1 MTLFLRLSALTALAF
16 TLTAC
21 ETVLDADPTSQ
32 ITPGA
37 SVHAVNH
44 AIYGNPDALKE
55 GRTVD
60 ELNTLIRRN
69 FEPLDEIV
77 PGTDTAYMWF
87 FRSERPLAEKDRAAA
102 ELLAAHEG
110 IEWLHLRQMVAT
122 QLLDLHARN
131 GSDDLDAIERYTAI
145 LIDGQWVKA
154 TPAFNIEL
162 TERFRLKPLDFDGR
176 ADSIYHPF
184 DLDGR
189 AHMEYLRFRGEFAE
203 IPVTEMRDDFARLY
217 PAMALVGSA
226 DFDADVAAESAPS
239 A

>member
-145 LIDGQWVKA
+145 LI
-154 TPAFNIEL
+154 E
-162 TERFRLKPLDFDGR
+162 
-176 ADSIYHPF
+176 
-184 DLDGR
+184 
-189 AHMEYLRFRGEFAE
+189 AE
-203 IPVTEMRDDFARLY
+203 NP
-217 PAMALVGSA
+217 SA
-226 DFDADVAAESAPS
+226 DLVAWALPQLDERWTAAQRRDAAGVAVEAATEWLARSCADCTEPARRATAPVADASTDADGKRRAVSDAVGTLAALAQG
-239 A
+239 

>member
-44 AIYGNPDALKE
+44 AIYGTPDALKE

-145 LIDGQWVKA
+145 LI
-154 TPAFNIEL
+154 E
-162 TERFRLKPLDFDGR
+162 
-176 ADSIYHPF
+176 
-184 DLDGR
+184 
-189 AHMEYLRFRGEFAE
+189 AE
-203 IPVTEMRDDFARLY
+203 NP
-217 PAMALVGSA
+217 SA
-226 DFDADVAAESAPS
+226 DLVAWALPQLDERWTAAQRRDAAGVAVEAATEWLARSCADCTETARRATAPVADASTDADGKRRAVSDAVGTLAGLAQG
-239 A
+239 

>member
-145 LIDGQWVKA
+145 LI
-154 TPAFNIEL
+154 E
-162 TERFRLKPLDFDGR
+162 
-176 ADSIYHPF
+176 
-184 DLDGR
+184 
-189 AHMEYLRFRGEFAE
+189 AE
-203 IPVTEMRDDFARLY
+203 NP
-217 PAMALVGSA
+217 SA
-226 DFDADVAAESAPS
+226 DLVAWARPQLDERWTAAQRRDAAGVAVEAATEWLARSCADCTETARRATAPVADASTDADGKRRAVSDAVGTLAGLAQG
-239 A
+239 

>member
-1 MTLFLRLSALTALAF
+1 MLSSADFPAF

-122 QLLDLHARN
+122 QLLDLHARLL
-131 GSDDLDAIERYTAI
+131 GLVLDDLAQLTIEPQTRNGITVDI
-145 LIDGQWVKA
+145 QLPG
-154 TPAFNIEL
+154 N
-162 TERFRLKPLDFDGR
+162 
-176 ADSIYHPF
+176 S
-184 DLDGR
+184 
-189 AHMEYLRFRGEFAE
+189 
-203 IPVTEMRDDFARLY
+203 
-217 PAMALVGSA
+217 
-226 DFDADVAAESAPS
+226 
-239 A
+239 